1 MNRATFSNPQILGYA
16 KALMQDQGKVASSP
30 RLARQAAQVTSS
42 IESGR
47 FELPR
52 GAKGAFSQAQ
62 FSKVHDWL
70 YHFPVRGRLVARAEA
85 FATALPSLI
94 EGPEFEVFGSW
105 ANKRFSHPLSEAKNL
120 HLRCPRKPQEFT
132 AGEFGPSQLCDLVK
146 DMHRYASYLEETIDI
161 LESPGFLRRSGDL
174 VPKIDLLLKLK
185 RVDLITPLIVSVH
198 KVFLGRDGEREL
210 EKVMYHGAPI
220 AGFMDFLVG
229 RELKRNEE
237 TQNHWK
243 ANFQMIRSVAASLCD
258 SSSYSHSHLTRQLRR
273 DLGACFA
280 VAKDPEINGGGYFI
294 RTSTHLEL
302 GRGEKIT
309 SCFELVNWAAALEE
323 RLGEVTFDVFGYWDL
338 VAHAKSRLSQLRESE
353 NQSPLKREFPETL

>member
-16 KALMQDQGKVASSP
+16 KALLQDQGKVSSCP
-30 RLARQAAQVTSS
+30 RMARQAAQVTKS
-42 IESGR
+42 IALGR

-62 FSKVHDWL
+62 FSKIYDWL
-70 YHFPVRGRLVARAEA
+70 SRFPVRGRLVARAEA
-85 FATALPSLI
+85 FASTLPSLI
-94 EGPEFEVFGSW
+94 EAPLFEIFGSW
-105 ANKRFSHPLSEAKNL
+105 ANSRFIHPSSEAKNL

-132 AGEFGPSQLCDLVK
+132 AGDFGPAQLCDLVK

-161 LESPGFLRRSGDL
+161 LESPGFLRKSCDL
-174 VPKIDLLLKLK
+174 NPKIDLLLHKK

-198 KVFLGRDGEREL
+198 KVSLGRDGMREL
-210 EKVMYHGAPI
+210 EKVKYHGAPI
-220 AGFMDFLVG
+220 AGFMDFLEA

-237 TQNHWK
+237 NQSHWK
-243 ANFQMIRSVAASLCD
+243 SNFQMIRSVAATLCE
-258 SSSYSHSHLTRQLRR
+258 SSSYSHPHLTRQLKR
-273 DLGACFA
+273 DLGSGFA
-280 VAKDPEINGGGYFI
+280 VAKDPEVNGGGYFI

-323 RLGEVTFDVFGYWDL
+323 RIGEVTFDVYGYWDL

-353 NQSPLKREFPETL
+353 KQSAL